1 MGIFSSMLSAVGSL
15 FGGSG
20 SADGSRKST
29 AISDDFFA
37 DKDVMENMSS
47 LITSVEKK
55 AHIGETIMLGSPFN
69 GEAYPLSEVPDEIF
83 ASGMLGEGMSIY
95 PSEGKLYAPF
105 DGTVFTIF
113 YSKHAIVLSNGTG
126 IEMLIHIGLETVLLE
141 GVGFYEKVKTG
152 DTFKKGDVLIEFNL
166 EMIKK
171 EFNSISAVLV
181 ANANELQSVKAI
193 KTSGQVKAGEDII
206 EVVI

>member
-1 MGIFSSMLSAVGSL
+1 MGIFDSIISGIFGKSEDKKKSSGVM
-15 FGGSG
+15 
-20 SADGSRKST
+20 
-29 AISDDFFA
+29 SDDFFA
-37 DKDVMENMSS
+37 DKEVMEGMSS
-47 LITSVEKK
+47 IITSVEKESH
-55 AHIGETIMLGSPFN
+55 AGETVIIGSPFT
-69 GEAYPLSEVPDEIF
+69 GEAHRMTEIPDPILSGGLLGQ
-83 ASGMLGEGMSIY
+83 GMAIS

-141 GVGFYEKVKTG
+141 GVGFTERVQTG
-152 DTFKKGDVLIEFNL
+152 DAFKKGDVLIEFDL

-171 EFNSISAVLV
+171 QFNTISAVLV

-193 KTSGQVKAGEDII
+193 KTSGKVNAGDAII